1 MFTKHIKISTVT
13 NNNKAISSDDMA
25 FHRSD
30 QKLFKSGAIPML
42 AKVLADENSYTRL
55 MELEIIKNFCRA
67 IQQCMCI

>member
-30 QKLFKSGAIPML
+30 
-42 AKVLADENSYTRL
+42 
-55 MELEIIKNFCRA
+55 
-67 IQQCMCI
+67 